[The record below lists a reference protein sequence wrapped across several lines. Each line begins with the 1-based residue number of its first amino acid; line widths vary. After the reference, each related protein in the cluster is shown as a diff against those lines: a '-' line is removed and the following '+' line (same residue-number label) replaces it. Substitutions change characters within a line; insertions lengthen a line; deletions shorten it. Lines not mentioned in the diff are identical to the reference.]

1 MRSRI
6 ATRCCQAKHAKC
18 RVLQAMRVLLPSIS
32 AKPTSHSP
40 VSSRHAQGP
49 FGKQVSQAKEWTKA
63 HCHILLLFRTTT
75 SLVDAGDARCS
86 GGLPVGVGIDASD
99 CFGIVAGTLD
109 DSCRLPEQTTLLDQA
124 SASFRG
130 TLCRTGCS
138 ALITGHVKLYQ
149 ALHDTSLQQ
158 LAIAGCAA
166 NGSSPVYTPIAIASF
181 RFIQPPLKHHIRSI
195 QCKLFGKFLQASH
208 ENVGVH
214 YCFSKSF
221 IEGVQ

>member
-6 ATRCCQAKHAKC
+6 ATPCCQAKHAKC

-63 HCHILLLFRTTT
+63 HCHILLSGPLQVWWTLAM
-75 SLVDAGDARCS
+75 LVAQEAFQLVLALTPATASGLLQAR
-86 GGLPVGVGIDASD
+86 LMI
-99 CFGIVAGTLD
+99 
-109 DSCRLPEQTTLLDQA
+109 SCHLAEQITLLDQA

-138 ALITGHVKLYQ
+138 ALITGYGKLYQ
-149 ALHDTSLQQ
+149 ALHDTSLQNLRLRGVLGMEVALSILQ
-158 LAIAGCAA
+158 SRSRASGSFNRPSSITSTAYNASCS
-166 NGSSPVYTPIAIASF
+166 GSSCRLHTKMLGYIIAFQNLS
-181 RFIQPPLKHHIRSI
+181 
-195 QCKLFGKFLQASH
+195 
-208 ENVGVH
+208 
-214 YCFSKSF
+214 
-221 IEGVQ
+221 